1 MQTRENVCLIL
12 KIRVNTFSSV
22 QQAIGSRAVI
32 HTAKTTGEEM
42 THKPNFGEI
51 LAEDKL
57 KKKKTL
63 ERQLQMSTL
72 LYMKMLI
79 GISRKANVFQVL
91 P

>member
-12 KIRVNTFSSV
+12 KIRVNTFNSV

-32 HTAKTTGEEM
+32 HTARTTGEEM
-42 THKPNFGEI
+42 TQKPNFGEI
-51 LAEDKL
+51 LGEDKL

-63 ERQLQMSTL
+63 EKQLQMSTQ
-72 LYMKMLI
+72 LYMKILI
-79 GISRKANVFQVL
+79 GTSHKANVFPVL